1 MRLDKYLATV
11 GLGTRSEVK
20 KLLRKKAS
28 VLTVKSSLTENFNLI
43 RLFPRLWW
51 DKKY

>member
-11 GLGTRSEVK
+11 GLGTRSEV
-20 KLLRKKAS
+20 KKAS